1 MGGRNRDRVLK
12 LKQLADQVP
21 GYVRVGECQGCK
33 HRSGLPLGLLIAK
46 HGADFPAEYALIRLK
61 CGACGVVG
69 RVEHRLLR
77 LCEPGCARQ
86 RG

>member
-1 MGGRNRDRVLK
+1 MGGRNQDRVLK
-12 LKQLADQVP
+12 LRQLADQAP
-21 GYVRVGECQGCK
+21 GYVRVGECQSCK
-33 HRSGLPLGLLIAK
+33 HRSGLPLGLLIAT
-46 HGADFPAEYALIRLK
+46 HGPDAVADFALMRLK
-61 CGACGVVG
+61 CASCGEIG